1 MTMLQLHKIADEAS
15 TEAKPKLAEIEHAAR
30 FLGHLMQQLHGDPQ
44 PYRIHIDH
52 DCEFVLVR
60 SIPKR

>member
-1 MTMLQLHKIADEAS
+1 MTIGPFHKIAADAS
-15 TEAKPKLAEIEHAAR
+15 AEAKTLTNEIEVLAR
-30 FLGHLMQQLHGDPQ
+30 LLSQKMQQLHGDPQ